1 MNTQNQEPTPALA
14 SVEAACR
21 YLGGICRA
29 SLYEMINAG
38 DVQSV
43 KIAGRRMITTES
55 MNELIARAARIAPKG
70 KLAAKIANSEVA

>member
-1 MNTQNQEPTPALA
+1 MDSTNTTPPALA
-14 SVEAACR
+14 SVEASCR

-55 MNELIARAARIAPKG
+55 MNALIAKAAAMPPTS
-70 KLAAKIANSEVA
+70 KLVAKIANSEAV